1 MSISKSQIERI
12 LEETRVTKELVEKAP
27 ETAKQAAALEY
38 CDTTIALW
46 EVALEG
52 LTTGK
57 AETEDKKDAKK
68 STIVPVKKKAAP
80 KKKED
85 QKKSPSSKTP
95 QPMKREKMRTGSTD
109 ATC

>member
-52 LTTGK
+52 LTAGK

-80 KKKED
+80 KKKEEPKEEPLIED
-85 QKKSPSSKTP
+85 TATD
-95 QPMKREKMRTGSTD
+95 ETGED
-109 ATC
+109 EDWLD